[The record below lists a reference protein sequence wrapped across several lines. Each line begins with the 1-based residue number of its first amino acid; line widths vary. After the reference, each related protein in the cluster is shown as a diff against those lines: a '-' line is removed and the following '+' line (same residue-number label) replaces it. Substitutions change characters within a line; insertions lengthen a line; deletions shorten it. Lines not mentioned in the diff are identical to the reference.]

1 MIDAIEILE
10 LKTAIV
16 FYGYLEKT
24 HYEELDER
32 IKDIKKEDKLQ
43 FLINFLKNKN
53 YKIKTVLGTKFDVFP
68 TTIGHLV

>member
-1 MIDAIEILE
+1 MEILE

-32 IKDIKKEDKLQ
+32 IKNIKKKTNC
-43 FLINFLKNKN
+43 NF
-53 YKIKTVLGTKFDVFP
+53 
-68 TTIGHLV
+68 